1 MKIFEFFKGKKRL
14 PRDNLE
20 NRGIRAVE
28 LNYFPFNI
36 EFSAFDKEK
45 ALALPTV
52 AESID
57 YIANIISTIPIK
69 LYKNINNKITEIKDD
84 PRLWFLND
92 RSGGA
97 MTSNQLKAAM
107 VRDYFLGKGGYAFIE
122 KYKKEITGIY
132 YVSEEKVFINEVTA
146 NSIFKKFLFTV
157 DTEQYR
163 SSEFLKLLRATENG
177 VYGKSI
183 LKEIFAAIQ
192 NINLI
197 YNFQANVLKK
207 MGKKTGYYQVD
218 SDTPKNMQEKLIEE
232 ANKVEASNGAAL
244 LSRGITYTSIGQ
256 TNRDMQ
262 LSELKKQV
270 DEEIQ
275 KVFHIKNDFYDTF
288 REAIYPIIK
297 SFEKT
302 INLELLTPEEV
313 KYLYFKFDTREI
325 ILSANAEERY
335 KAYISGQKAGLL
347 TINEIRKFEGLEEL
361 KELDTINF
369 GLNSVLYNVK
379 KGTYFI
385 PNTSIT
391 MRPQEGKNPI
401 KEETISENIVN
412 EKEYSGKE
420 KEEIG
425 NNKNKK

>member
-28 LNYFPFNI
+28 LNYFPFNVG
-36 EFSAFDKEK
+36 FSAFDKKK
-45 ALALPTV
+45 ALALPAV

-84 PRLWFLND
+84 HRLWLLNG

-107 VRDYFLGKGGYAFIE
+107 VRDYFLGKGGYAYIE
-122 KYKKEITGIY
+122 KYKEEIVGIY
-132 YVSEEKVFINEVTA
+132 YVPEEKISISETTTNP
-146 NSIFKKFLFTV
+146 IFKKFLFTV
-157 DTEQYR
+157 GTEQYC
-163 SSEFLKLLRATENG
+163 SSKFLKLLRATENG

-183 LKEIFAAIQ
+183 LEEIFAAIQ

-197 YNFQANVLKK
+197 YNFQTNILKK
-207 MGKKTGYYQVD
+207 MGKKPGYYQATVAVEEYQQKKLKEAID
-218 SDTPKNMQEKLIEE
+218 KIEAGSGTPF
-232 ANKVEASNGAAL
+232 
-244 LSRGITYTSIGQ
+244 LSQGIAYTSIGQ
-256 TNRDMQ
+256 SNRDMQ

-275 KVFHIKNDFYDTF
+275 KVFHRKNDFYDTF

-297 SFEKT
+297 LFEKT
-302 INLELLTPEEV
+302 INLELLTPEET

-325 ILSANAEERY
+325 TSSANAEDRY
-335 KAYISGQKAGLL
+335 KTYINGQKAGLL
-347 TINEIRKFEGLEEL
+347 TINEIRKLEGLEEL

-379 KGTYFI
+379 KRTYFI

-391 MRPQEGKNPI
+391 MKPQEGKNSI

>member
-1 MKIFEFFKGKKRL
+1 MKMFEFFKGKKRL

-36 EFSAFDKEK
+36 EFSAFDKKK
-45 ALALPTV
+45 ALALPAV

-84 PRLWFLND
+84 YRLWFLNG

-97 MTSNQLKAAM
+97 MSSSQLKAAM
-107 VRDYFLGKGGYAFIE
+107 VRDYFLGKGGYAYIQ

-132 YVSEEKVFINEVTA
+132 YVSEEKVFINEVTT
-146 NSIFKKFLFTV
+146 NPIFKKFLFTV
-157 DTEQYR
+157 GTEQYH

-183 LKEIFAAIQ
+183 LEEIFAAIQ
-192 NINLI
+192 NINLT

-218 SDTPKNMQEKLIEE
+218 SNTPKNTQEKLIEE

-262 LSELKKQV
+262 LSELK
-270 DEEIQ
+270 DREAEEIK
-275 KVFHIKNDFYDTF
+275 KVFHIKDVFYDTF

-297 SFEKT
+297 LFEIT
-302 INLELLTPEEV
+302 INLELLTPEEI
-313 KYLYFKFDTREI
+313 KYLQFKFDTREI
-325 ILSANAEERY
+325 TLSANVEDRY